1 MIDSDAA
8 SPNASASQQP
18 GREPFQISP
27 AASSLDSDASF
38 WATPAHSIASYEAFL
53 RELPELMESHRGWCA
68 AYVNGVR
75 VGIGPRR
82 CREFYKE
89 LNEKGC
95 DGSQLLVFTIEP
107 PGPPHEIEIAWLPD

>member
-1 MIDSDAA
+1 MIDSDAT
-8 SPNASASQQP
+8 SPDFSTSQQQ
-18 GREPFQISP
+18 GQEPLQMSS
-27 AASSLDSDASF
+27 AASNENSDASF

-53 RELPELMESHRGWCA
+53 HELPELMESHNGWCA

-75 VGIGPRR
+75 VGIAPRR

-107 PGPPHEIEIAWLPD
+107 PGPPLEIEIAWLPD